1 MVCYDV
7 SIHSVSRGVCP
18 GKKMSA
24 SEHDADRNFNCE
36 IASVDHNDNQR
47 VHSASRQ
54 RTDTSWRTANA
65 T

>member
-1 MVCYDV
+1 
-7 SIHSVSRGVCP
+7 
-18 GKKMSA
+18 MSA

-36 IASVDHNDNQR
+36 IASMITTTTSVCI
-47 VHSASRQ
+47 SASRQ